1 MRIQDALGEL
11 FERRDLNDADMRT
24 VMGAVMTGE
33 ATPAQIGAFLTA
45 LRMKGETVEE
55 VAAAAAVMR
64 GLADGVDL
72 GDLDAVDIVGTGGD
86 STGTF
91 NVSTCSALVT
101 AAAGVPVAK
110 HGNRSVSSKSGAADF
125 LEAAGVNIDLDARG
139 VGECVRRAGIG
150 FMFAPRHHSAM
161 KHAIGPRREMG
172 VRTLFNLLGPIT
184 NPAGVKRQL
193 LGVYDGAWVRPLA
206 EVLRRLGSVHVMV
219 VHGDNGMDEI
229 SLEGPTRVSELA
241 GGEVRDYAVEP
252 GRFGIDTAP
261 LDALRVD
268 GAAESLALIRAVLDG
283 EPGPATD
290 VVLLNAGAAIRVG
303 GGADTLEDGVA
314 RAREALASGAAKA
327 KLAELVAV
335 SRSLGGEG
343 ERS

>member
-11 FERRDLNDADMRT
+11 FERRDLNDADMRS

-64 GLADGVDL
+64 GLADGVALD
-72 GDLDAVDIVGTGGD
+72 GLDAVDIVGTGGD

-91 NVSTCSALVT
+91 NVSTCSALVA

-125 LEAAGVNIDLDARG
+125 LEAAGVNIDLDATD

-206 EVLRRLGSVHVMV
+206 EVLQRLGSVHVMV

-229 SLEGPTRVSELA
+229 SLEGPTRVSELK
-241 GGEVRDYAVEP
+241 GGQVRDYTVEP

-290 VVLLNAGAAIRVG
+290 VVLLNAGAAIHVG
-303 GGADTLEDGVA
+303 GAADTLEDGVA
-314 RAREALASGAAKA
+314 RARETLASGAAKA

-335 SRSLGGEG
+335 SRGLGNAGAKP
-343 ERS
+343 

>member
-11 FERRDLNDADMRT
+11 FERRDLNDADMRA

-125 LEAAGVNIDLDARG
+125 LEAAGVNIDLDAG
-139 VGECVRRAGIG
+139 EVGECVRRAGIG

-193 LGVYDGAWVRPLA
+193 LGVYDDAWVRPLA
-206 EVLRRLGSVHVMV
+206 EVLHRLGSVHVMV

-229 SLEGPTRVSELA
+229 SLEGPTRVSELE
-241 GGEVRDYAVEP
+241 GGEVRDYTVEP

-314 RAREALASGAAKA
+314 RAREALGSGAAKA

-343 ERS
+343 ERA